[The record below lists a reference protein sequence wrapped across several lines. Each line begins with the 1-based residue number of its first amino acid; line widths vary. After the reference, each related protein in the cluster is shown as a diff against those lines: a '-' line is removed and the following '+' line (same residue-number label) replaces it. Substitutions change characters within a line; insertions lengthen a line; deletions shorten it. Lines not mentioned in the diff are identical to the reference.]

1 MAGAP
6 LGRPG
11 DVGAAVAATL
21 LDREAS
27 DIDLQ
32 ADPNYTG
39 CCTHEPIL
47 KVWR

>member
-32 ADPNYTG
+32 ADPNYG
-39 CCTHEPIL
+39 LLHEPIL